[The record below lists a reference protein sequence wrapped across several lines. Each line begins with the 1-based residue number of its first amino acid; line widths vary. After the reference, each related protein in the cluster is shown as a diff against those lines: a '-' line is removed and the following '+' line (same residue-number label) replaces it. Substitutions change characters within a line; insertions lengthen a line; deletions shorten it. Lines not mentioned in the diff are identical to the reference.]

1 MIYDL
6 NGIELA
12 SSLLIST
19 FRILYLFNYLGVIF
33 PMVPVVDDK
42 FRCESIELTLFNVGE
57 CCPIVGEAGLFFH
70 GWNPLPIAASANGGG
85 DLFDNLLH
93 WAANIANGVPRIC
106 DWSWTRENEMRK
118 KSHIN
123 FIFQH

>member
-1 MIYDL
+1 
-6 NGIELA
+6 
-12 SSLLIST
+12 
-19 FRILYLFNYLGVIF
+19 
-33 PMVPVVDDK
+33 MVPVVDDK

-93 WAANIANGVPRIC
+93 WAASIANGVPRIFE
-106 DWSWTRENEMRK
+106 WS
-118 KSHIN
+118 
-123 FIFQH
+123 